1 MFLLW
6 LRQLHLHGD
15 QTPASVPPPAEG
27 RSSPTNTPVSP
38 PSFFILLSFVWF
50 YVFFSTGQVL
60 LSALSWCSACT
71 SVPEGVFLIC
81 PWREMCSMS
90 TYSSAIL
97 FLPSLTDFWED
108 LLWPMLAKPCFL
120 SKLYQTRSF
129 QSMKSLKNPLP
140 VSSLRAF
147 FQKLW

>member
-6 LRQLHLHGD
+6 LRQLPQYGD
-15 QTPASVPPPAEG
+15 WIPVSVPPPAQG
-27 RSSPTNTPVSP
+27 RFSPTDTPVFLTSSFIL
-38 PSFFILLSFVWF
+38 PSFLWF
-50 YVFFSTGQVL
+50 YTFFSAGQVL

>member
-6 LRQLHLHGD
+6 LRQLPWYGD
-15 QTPASVPPPAEG
+15 WIPVSFPPPAQG
-27 RSSPTNTPVSP
+27 RSSPTDTRVVLAS
-38 PSFFILLSFVWF
+38 SFILPRFAWF
-50 YVFFSTGQVL
+50 YTFFSAGQVL

-71 SVPEGVFLIC
+71 SVSEGVFLIC
-81 PWREMCSMS
+81 PWREMCSTS

-97 FLPSLTDFWED
+97 FLPTLTDFWED
-108 LLWPMLAKPCFL
+108 LLWLTLAKPCFL

-129 QSMKSLKNPLP
+129 QGMKSLKNPLP
-140 VSSLRAF
+140 VSSLCAF